1 MTDPLERA
9 ERLTVSEA
17 LDIAAA
23 IDNSDKDISSWEAK
37 FLDDIM
43 AQLGRGFPLSSR
55 QALTLLEI
63 ADQLGV

>member
-43 AQLGRGFPLSSR
+43 AQLGREASLSPPGKHSSCWR
-55 QALTLLEI
+55 SQI
-63 ADQLGV
+63 N